1 MKEDIP
7 RLLLYI
13 FMLGVVAYLT
23 YKFSANI
30 HEQIKNTIGAK

>member
-1 MKEDIP
+1 MKEDMP

-23 YKFSANI
+23 YMFSANI
-30 HEQIKNTIGAK
+30 REQIKKTMGD